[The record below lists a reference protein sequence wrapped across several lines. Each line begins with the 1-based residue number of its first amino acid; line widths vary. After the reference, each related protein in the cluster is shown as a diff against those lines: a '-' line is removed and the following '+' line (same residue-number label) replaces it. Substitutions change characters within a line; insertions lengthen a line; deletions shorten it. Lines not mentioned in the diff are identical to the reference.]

1 MVLCTVGGRCSLPGL
16 RGCLHAYL
24 GPTYLRQGPPSQG
37 CCGLAPNA
45 AFVLAFMTTAAGFWS
60 IGKGGI
66 SKIAAGRAL
75 DAAEA
80 EVAEAEGHLVCQ
92 CR

>member
-1 MVLCTVGGRCSLPGL
+1 
-16 RGCLHAYL
+16 
-24 GPTYLRQGPPSQG
+24 
-37 CCGLAPNA
+37 
-45 AFVLAFMTTAAGFWS
+45 MTTAAGFWS

-80 EVAEAEGHLVCQ
+80 EVAEAEGHLVYQ
-92 CR
+92 CG